1 MYSSQIR
8 RSNDRLAHCLIRSA
22 YLLAGAMASP
32 LFVTWVPRRSDT
44 PSKVADDLTHMD
56 FKPALGADPFGS
68 TVSHDH
74 FPPPIRVWMRN
85 PHYDRDLGHTV
96 IAWMSSHYDNLLEM
110 YTHTTQC
117 IHKQSNT

>member
-44 PSKVADDLTHMD
+44 PSKVADDLTHMEQTHSAQQCPTTI
-56 FKPALGADPFGS
+56 FPLLLGSG
-68 TVSHDH
+68 
-74 FPPPIRVWMRN
+74 
-85 PHYDRDLGHTV
+85 
-96 IAWMSSHYDNLLEM
+96 
-110 YTHTTQC
+110 
-117 IHKQSNT
+117 